1 MSPDLSKDTVRKL
14 AVNPSLGALTYQAC
28 FLLEELHTIG
38 HGNYPKPARE
48 IRNVLLCWTDYVLD
62 QMWELYDEKD
72 PLGIKEGGDFDRVRE
87 LGRILRHLYAAVR
100 YLHGSAPEKSPPA
113 LQFALTE
120 LTKLHFPKSQ
130 GNYACIV
137 RPQWK
142 YNLKYV
148 PLSDHL
154 KDISALTVL
163 DPDGK
168 LGVDSEDEVLTALWK
183 RMRSKLKPREKR
195 KFGARPPKHLAIL
208 SFAGLDTEDTL
219 LYPLL
224 AHELGHFIDFSYQPP
239 LHYQGT
245 LRRSARIAESQVRR
259 IVKKFSK
266 QTELRSPKRIWN
278 IISEYTFV
286 CLRELLADI
295 LATRMMGLAFFISQ
309 AEFLKTVAD
318 WNQPTIDLASGYPS
332 IKLRLSVIYGHLIS
346 DGRRGSLPSFVEELS
361 AEQSQIK
368 SFILTYL
375 DEWGRLLETPETVI
389 NAQSTTITSNME
401 RNLSSLIGK
410 AILNSLPG
418 LNDVARRA
426 IPDRNRVRLTH
437 QFVQRIGLLQ
447 NQRAPIC
454 AESQIHSFAEIMSA
468 AWVYQLMQGEWREI
482 KRHTI
487 HSQRKVYRQ
496 TCQLVLE
503 AIGADRHPNPRTIR

>member
-1 MSPDLSKDTVRKL
+1 VNLPPSKESVTKL
-14 AVNPSLGALTYQAC
+14 VVNPSLGALTYQAC
-28 FLLEELHTIG
+28 FLIEELHAIAR
-38 HGNYPKPARE
+38 GNYPKPARE

-62 QMWELYDEKD
+62 QLWELYDPKD

-87 LGRILRHLYAAVR
+87 LGRILRNLYAAVR

-113 LQFALTE
+113 LQFALNE
-120 LTKLHFPKSQ
+120 LTKLHFPRSQ

-163 DPDGK
+163 DPDAR
-168 LGVDSEDEVLTALWK
+168 LGVDSEEQILDALWQ
-183 RMRSKLKPREKR
+183 RMRSKLKRSEKR
-195 KFGARPPKHLAIL
+195 SFGKKPPKHLAIL

-239 LHYQGT
+239 LHYQGR
-245 LRRSARIAESQVRR
+245 LRNNARISESQVRA
-259 IVKKFSK
+259 IVKKFSR
-266 QTELRSPKRIWN
+266 QTEFQSPKRIWN

-295 LATRMMGLAFFISQ
+295 LATRMMGLAFFTSQ

-332 IKLRLSVIYGHLIS
+332 IKLRLSVIYHHLIADDRS
-346 DGRRGSLPSFVEELS
+346 KSLVAFVREL
-361 AEQSQIK
+361 AQEQSEIRN
-368 SFILTYL
+368 FILSYFE
-375 DEWGRLLETPETVI
+375 EWGRVLKTPETI
-389 NAQSTTITSNME
+389 LRAPSKTITSNME
-401 RNLSSLIGK
+401 RKLSRLIGM
-410 AILNSLPG
+410 AILNSLSE
-418 LNDVARRA
+418 LNEVARTA
-426 IPDRNRVRLTH
+426 IPDRNRVRFSD
-437 QFVQRIGLLQ
+437 QFIERIRLLQ
-447 NQRAPIC
+447 NRRAPIC
-454 AESQIHSFAEIMSA
+454 TESPRHSFAEIMSA
-468 AWVYQLMQGEWREI
+468 AWVYQLMEGEWREI
-482 KRHTI
+482 KKRDI
-487 HSQRKVYRQ
+487 RSQKKIYRQ
-496 TCQLVLE
+496 TCQLVLD
-503 AIGADRHPNPRTIR
+503 AIGADRNRDSR